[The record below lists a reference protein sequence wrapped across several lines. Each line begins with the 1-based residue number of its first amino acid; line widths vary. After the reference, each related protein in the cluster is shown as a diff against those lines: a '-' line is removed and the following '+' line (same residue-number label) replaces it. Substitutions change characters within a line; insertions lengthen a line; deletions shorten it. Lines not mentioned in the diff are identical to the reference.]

1 MILAQSR
8 KGQME
13 IIGLVII
20 VILIS
25 LGMLFLVRFQLTS
38 ESSENQVSS
47 ERLPYSTMSS
57 LMKVTITEPDCVP
70 NYPGNQ
76 LLGLQEKLITDCAVS
91 VDSPDSSEFKCQGKN
106 SCVFVQERITDLLRQ
121 TLASWGKKYTLR
133 SVLIPFQESESKPLF
148 DEINSVGG
156 GCPNGKPREA
166 SIFPIR
172 TNAGLVQT
180 TLYVCN

>member
-38 ESSENQVSS
+38 ESSKSQVSS

-57 LMKVTITEPDCVP
+57 LMKVTITDPGCVP
-70 NYPGNQ
+70 SLPGNQ
-76 LLGLQEKLITDCAVS
+76 LLSLERDLITDCAINLD
-91 VDSPDSSEFKCQGKN
+91 DSP
-106 SCVFVQERITDLLRQ
+106 
-121 TLASWGKKYTLR
+121 
-133 SVLIPFQESESKPLF
+133 
-148 DEINSVGG
+148 
-156 GCPNGKPREA
+156 
-166 SIFPIR
+166 
-172 TNAGLVQT
+172 AG
-180 TLYVCN
+180 YS